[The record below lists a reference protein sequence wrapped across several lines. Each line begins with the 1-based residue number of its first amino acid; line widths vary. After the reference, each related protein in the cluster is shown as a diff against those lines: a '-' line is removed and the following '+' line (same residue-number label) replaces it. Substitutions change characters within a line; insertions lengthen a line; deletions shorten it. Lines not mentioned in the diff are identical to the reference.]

1 MEFSFLPED
10 ILPEDAFTG
19 MLVGRVWSP
28 ETDKTP
34 GGPSVVVLAEHGVYD
49 ITRSYPTSS
58 ELMNAKNPVLAAA
71 NADGAIR
78 IGGIEEILANTG
90 PDQRDPEKAF
100 FLAPIDL
107 QSIKACG
114 VTFLDSLLERLI
126 EEFAKGDIEEAK
138 TVRETI
144 GKEVGSNLNGIRPGS
159 EEAGRLKTSLVDR
172 GLWSPYLEVGIGPD
186 AEVFSKSQPMSAVG
200 VGAEIG
206 ILKSS
211 TWNNPEPEAVL
222 IVNADG
228 NIVGATLG
236 NDVNLRDMEGRS
248 ALLLNRAKDN
258 NGSCAIGPFIRLFD
272 DTFSLQDLKGQEVSL
287 AVEGDDNFSL
297 IGTSNISLMSRQ
309 PEDLVAQTINDNHQ
323 YPDGFALMTGTMF
336 APTEDR
342 GEPGQGFTHHIGD
355 AVSIFCPPLGALINR
370 VNYCDEIP
378 PWSFGASALARNLVA
393 RNLL

>member
-1 MEFSFLPED
+1 MEFSLLPD
-10 ILPEDAFTG
+10 VILPEDGFTG
-19 MLVGRVWSP
+19 TLVGRTWCP
-28 ETDKTP
+28 KTEKTP
-34 GGPSVVVLAEHGVYD
+34 GGPSLVILAEHGVYD
-49 ITRSYPTSS
+49 ISQSYPTSS
-58 ELMNAKNPVLAAA
+58 ELMNTENPVMSAA

-78 IGGIEEILANTG
+78 IGGIEEILSNTG
-90 PDQRDPEKAF
+90 PDKRDPNKPF
-100 FLAPIDL
+100 FLSPIDL

-126 EEFAKGDIEEAK
+126 EEFAKGDAAEAE
-138 TVRETI
+138 TVRETL
-144 GKEVGSNLNGIRPGS
+144 GKEVGADLNGIRPGS
-159 EEAGRLKTSLVDR
+159 KEADLLKVSLVER

-186 AEVFSKSQPMSAVG
+186 AEVFSKAQPMSSVG

-206 ILKSS
+206 ILESS
-211 TWNNPEPEAVL
+211 VWNNPEPEAVL
-222 IVNADG
+222 VVNARG
-228 NIVGATLG
+228 KIVGATLG

-258 NGSCAIGPFIRLFD
+258 NASCALGPFIRLFD
-272 DTFSLQDLKGQEVSL
+272 HTFSLQDLKGQEVSV

-309 PEDLVAQTINDNHQ
+309 PEELVAQTINKNHQ

-342 GEPGQGFTHHIGD
+342 DEPGKGFTHHIGD

-370 VNYCDEIP
+370 VNYCHKIP
-378 PWSFGASALARNLVA
+378 PWNFGTAALARNLVA

>member
-1 MEFSFLPED
+1 MEFSLLSDIVLPED
-10 ILPEDAFTG
+10 GFTG
-19 MLVGRVWSP
+19 MLVGRIWCP
-28 ETDKTP
+28 KTKKAP
-34 GGPSVVVLAEHGVYD
+34 GGPSLVILAEHGVYD
-49 ITRSYPTSS
+49 ISGSYPTSTD
-58 ELMNAKNPVLAAA
+58 LMNAENPVMAAA

-78 IGGIEEILANTG
+78 VGGVEEILSNTG
-90 PDQRDPEKAF
+90 PDNRDPNKAF
-100 FLAPIDL
+100 FLSPIDL

-126 EEFAKGDIEEAK
+126 EEFAKGDADEAK
-138 TVRETI
+138 TVRETL
-144 GKEVGSNLNGIRPGS
+144 GKEVGADLNGIRPGS
-159 EEAGRLKTSLVDR
+159 EEAERLKKSLVER
-172 GLWSPYLEVGIGPD
+172 GLWSAYLEVGIGPD
-186 AEVFSKSQPMSAVG
+186 AEVFSKAQPMSAVG

-206 ILKSS
+206 ILKTS

-222 IVNADG
+222 IVNARG
-228 NIVGATLG
+228 EIVGATLG

-272 DTFSLQDLKGQEVSL
+272 RTFSLGDLKGQEVSL

-309 PEDLVAQTINDNHQ
+309 PEELVAQTINENHQ

-342 GEPGQGFTHHIGD
+342 GEPGKGFTHHIGD

-370 VNYCDEIP
+370 VNYCHEIP
-378 PWSFGASALARNLVA
+378 PWDFGAAALARNLVA